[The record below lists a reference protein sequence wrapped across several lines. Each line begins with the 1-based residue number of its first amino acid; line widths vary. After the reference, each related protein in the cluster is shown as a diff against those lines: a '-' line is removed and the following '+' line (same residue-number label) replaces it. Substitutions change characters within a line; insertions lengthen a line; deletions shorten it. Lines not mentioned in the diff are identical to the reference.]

1 MILPWHP
8 HGTPLDA
15 ATRFTRLGLPSLNTR
30 MPIPSFK
37 AYLTE
42 LADHPYAVRKIV
54 RTYDE
59 IVSTFTTDAGDRY
72 NISFERGEKYDD
84 WQMEFSLEQPGA
96 TTSDILKARNIKL
109 GHEAMYGV
117 TGAGDALRVLATV
130 VLVLRQFIAAQK
142 PTQISF
148 SAHEPSRI
156 KLYQTFVRQ
165 VHRYLPA
172 GWTGTDIPNGHE
184 RKFTLTGPA

>member
-1 MILPWHP
+1 MPNP
-8 HGTPLDA
+8 
-15 ATRFTRLGLPSLNTR
+15 LGLRLTRPHVSHVWDSLSLLNTR

-84 WQMEFSLEQPGA
+84 
-96 TTSDILKARNIKL
+96 
-109 GHEAMYGV
+109 
-117 TGAGDALRVLATV
+117 
-130 VLVLRQFIAAQK
+130 
-142 PTQISF
+142 
-148 SAHEPSRI
+148 
-156 KLYQTFVRQ
+156 
-165 VHRYLPA
+165 
-172 GWTGTDIPNGHE
+172 
-184 RKFTLTGPA
+184 

>member
-1 MILPWHP
+1 
-8 HGTPLDA
+8 
-15 ATRFTRLGLPSLNTR
+15 

-84 WQMEFSLEQPGA
+84 
-96 TTSDILKARNIKL
+96 
-109 GHEAMYGV
+109 
-117 TGAGDALRVLATV
+117 
-130 VLVLRQFIAAQK
+130 
-142 PTQISF
+142 
-148 SAHEPSRI
+148 
-156 KLYQTFVRQ
+156 
-165 VHRYLPA
+165 
-172 GWTGTDIPNGHE
+172 
-184 RKFTLTGPA
+184 